1 MKRALVLCAAVAV
14 AVYAAS
20 AWSASPP
27 SAIEQKLQ
35 KDVATLKTQV
45 KTLQKTQK
53 AQTAALQELAL
64 LALVLP
70 GCSTELTVDAIQG
83 TWQVIDQIS
92 AATQS
97 GKTYFGPQT
106 TPVVNLAG
114 KDLCDILGITRSQVV
129 PPTAAQIQAFLA
141 GFNATNAYRV
151 KFALH
156 H

>member
-1 MKRALVLCAAVAV
+1 MKRALVLCAVVGV

-27 SAIEQKLQ
+27 SALEKQLQ

-53 AQTAALQELAL
+53 AQTTAVQDLAL
-64 LALVLP
+64 LAIVLP
-70 GCSTELTVDAIQG
+70 GCSTELTVDAIQS

-92 AATQS
+92 SATQA

-106 TPVVNLAG
+106 TPIVNLAG
-114 KDLCDILGITRSQVV
+114 KDLCDILGISRSQVV

-141 GFNATNAYRV
+141 GFNSSSAYKV
-151 KFALH
+151 KFAIRP
-156 H
+156 

>member
-27 SAIEQKLQ
+27 SALEQKLQ

-53 AQTAALQELAL
+53 AQGTALQEVAL

-70 GCSTELTVDAIQG
+70 GCSTELTIDAIQG

-92 AATQS
+92 AATQA

-106 TPVVNLAG
+106 TPVVNLGG
-114 KDLCDILGITRSQVV
+114 KDLCEILGVTRSQVV
-129 PPTAAQIQAFLA
+129 PPTSAQIQAFLA
-141 GFNATNAYRV
+141 GFNSTNAYRM
-151 KFALH
+151 KLALRH
-156 H
+156 

>member
-1 MKRALVLCAAVAV
+1 MKRALVLCAAVAA

-53 AQTAALQELAL
+53 AQTTAVQDLAL
-64 LALVLP
+64 LAIVLP

-92 AATQS
+92 AATQA
-97 GKTYFGPQT
+97 GKIYFGPQT

-114 KDLCDILGITRSQVV
+114 KDLCEILGITRSQVV
-129 PPTAAQIQAFLA
+129 PPTSAQFQAFLA
-141 GFNATNAYRV
+141 GFNATNAYKV